1 MSSTRDNPK
10 DQYGQKSAVGTHE
23 NKRVARQITVRTG
36 PYELVMTG
44 ISPDRDL
51 SSDALIFMRPYG
63 ALLAVLILG
72 IILSAACL
80 IGGLV
85 FTALELAGR

>member
-1 MSSTRDNPK
+1 
-10 DQYGQKSAVGTHE
+10 
-23 NKRVARQITVRTG
+23 
-36 PYELVMTG
+36 MTG

-72 IILSAACL
+72 IIAGAACL

-85 FTALELAGR
+85 FTALELGGK